1 MSNFQVVGA
10 ACEVTTQ
17 FSQHLNRVRIP
28 DLALLGPLLLHYADR
43 SAGAGLLH
51 SCLSNYLSPCDLIKV

>member
-28 DLALLGPLLLHYADR
+28 DLALFEPLLLHYAER
-43 SAGAGLLH
+43 SAEPG
-51 SCLSNYLSPCDLIKV
+51 SSIPVSPTIYLRAI

>member
-17 FSQHLNRVRIP
+17 FSQRLNRVRIP
-28 DLALLGPLLLHYADR
+28 DLALFVRLLLHYAKR
-43 SAGAGLLH
+43 SAGSGLLR
-51 SCLSNYLSPCDLIKV
+51 SSLFKYLSPCNLIKV